1 MAADKT
7 SGDKKQGGSDMKG
20 LVIALV
26 ILTALAGGGGWFAGA
41 KLGLFSAAPTG
52 GMNAAGKTSVAQE
65 HSLAGHDSV
74 IVLQPITTNLANPAT
89 TWVRLEA
96 SLVAKSD
103 EKISPEL
110 AAEISNDFLA
120 YIRTLSFPML
130 KGPTGLMYLREDL
143 RDRAKVRSKGKITHV
158 IISGLVVEEK

>member
-7 SGDKKQGGSDMKG
+7 SGDKKQGGSDTGG

-26 ILTALAGGGGWFAGA
+26 ILTVLAGGGGWFAGA
-41 KLGLFSAAPTG
+41 KLGLFSAVPAG
-52 GMNAAGKTSVAQE
+52 RVNAADKENVAQE
-65 HSLAGHDSV
+65 QPLAGNNSV
-74 IVLQPITTNLANPAT
+74 IVLQPITTNLASPAT
-89 TWVRLEA
+89 TWVRLET
-96 SLVAKSD
+96 SLVATSG

-120 YIRTLSFPML
+120 YMRAVPFSML

-143 RDRAKVRSKGKITHV
+143 LDRARVRSKGRIAHV